1 MRSPLL
7 RSSATIALGAA
18 ALVTLDAAS
27 PAVQRVDGYQ
37 ITMKMTMEMP
47 INAAAAGMPAGPIQM
62 DVVIKSAGDRIR
74 MEMDMAKM
82 MAGRGGGDQMAGAAA
97 MMGGMYILV
106 QPDNKMVTVMPS
118 MGMAMVADPG
128 ALFGGGGGAMG
139 GMIKMTVDTLPG
151 WLKVTDLGAGERILG
166 FATRKFRVETK
177 YKMTVSVMGTATTE
191 TIESTTET
199 WVTSDPS
206 EAFAA
211 LRKYSQTMAPQM
223 MGGAKDIVEISMKKL
238 PPNAVALRF
247 VSMWTTEKGK
257 SSVTMEVAEI
267 KKATFEA
274 TEFEV
279 PAGMQ
284 VMDMSAMMGGRGRGG
299 LN

>member
-7 RSSATIALGAA
+7 RSGATIALGAA
-18 ALVTLDAAS
+18 ALVTLGAAS

-37 ITMKMTMEMP
+37 ITMKMTVEMP
-47 INAAAAGMPAGPIQM
+47 ADAAAGMPAGPMQM

-82 MAGRGGGDQMAGAAA
+82 MASRGGGDQMAGAAA
-97 MMGGMYILV
+97 MMGGIYVLV
-106 QPDNKMVTVMPS
+106 QPDNKMITVMPA

-128 ALFGGGGGAMG
+128 AMFGGGGGMG
-139 GMIKMTVDTLPG
+139 GMIKTSVDTLPG

-166 FATRKFRVETK
+166 YATRKFRVETK
-177 YKMTVSVMGTATTE
+177 YKTTVTVMGTTTTE
-191 TIESTTET
+191 STEGTSDI

-206 EAFAA
+206 DALAA
-211 LRKYSQTMAPQM
+211 IRKYSQTMGASV
-223 MGGAKDIVEISMKKL
+223 MGGAKDIFEAQMKML
-238 PPNAVALRF
+238 PANAVALRT
-247 VSMWTTEKGK
+247 VTTGTTDKGK
-257 SSVTMEVAEI
+257 MSFSMEVAEI

-284 VMDMSAMMGGRGRGG
+284 IMDMGAMMGGRGRGG
-299 LN
+299 LNQ

>member
-7 RSSATIALGAA
+7 RSSAKIALGAA
-18 ALVTLDAAS
+18 ALVALSAAS

-37 ITMKMTMEMP
+37 ITMKVTMDMP
-47 INAAAAGMPAGPIQM
+47 ADAAAGMPAGPMQM
-62 DVVIKSAGDRIR
+62 DVVIKSAGERVR

-97 MMGGMYILV
+97 MLGGVYVLV
-106 QPDNKMVTVMPS
+106 QPDGKMITVMPS
-118 MGMAMVADPG
+118 MGMAMV
-128 ALFGGGGGAMG
+128 GGGGGMGAMG
-139 GMIKMTVDTLPG
+139 GMIKTSLDTLPG

-166 FATRKFRVETK
+166 YATRKFRVETK
-177 YKMTVSVMGTATTE
+177 YTTTTTVMGTATTDSIDG
-191 TIESTTET
+191 TSDV
-199 WVTSDPS
+199 WVTSDPA
-206 EAFAA
+206 EALAA
-211 LRKYSQTMAPQM
+211 IRKYSQTMGASVL
-223 MGGAKDIVEISMKKL
+223 GGTKDIFEASMKKL
-238 PPNAVALRF
+238 PANAVALRT
-247 VSMWTTEKGK
+247 VATSTTDKGK
-257 SSVTMEVAEI
+257 TSVTLEVAEI

-284 VMDMSAMMGGRGRGG
+284 VMDMGAMMGGRGRGG